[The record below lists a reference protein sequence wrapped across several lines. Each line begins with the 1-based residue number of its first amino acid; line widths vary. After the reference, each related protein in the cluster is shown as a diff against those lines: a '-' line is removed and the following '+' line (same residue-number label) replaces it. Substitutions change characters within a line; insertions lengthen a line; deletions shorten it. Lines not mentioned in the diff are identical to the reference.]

1 VRAISD
7 PSRLLGLDVARGLA
21 VLGMFGAHLGAPDD
35 LVLADP
41 ASWAA
46 VVHGRSSILFAVLA
60 GVSIALLSGGRSR
73 FEDRE
78 DAGAARTRSRI
89 RIVVRA
95 LAIFLIGVALTALDT
110 NIIVILEYYALMFL
124 FAVPMIRW
132 RARHLFI
139 LAGAWAVVSP
149 VIVVLL
155 GTVAAAYGGSEEN
168 LLVELLVTGGYPVIA
183 WMSFLWFGMGLGRL
197 DLTSVR
203 VGSTLLGIGVGLALL
218 GYGAGVATADPDAA
232 DVSATFGGPTAP
244 DWGALLGVDAHSG
257 TTFEIVG
264 SSGVAAAVIGS
275 CLLVASRLRPVLF
288 PVESVGATALST
300 YSAHVLAYALLF
312 PDEPSEW
319 SWLWFAVVAL
329 VVCPLWR
336 LAVGRGPLETLV
348 HTVSVRAAEGRAV
361 PPGSTTTER
370 EGSER

>member
-1 VRAISD
+1 V
-7 PSRLLGLDVARGLA
+7 LGLDVARGLA

-35 LVLADP
+35 FLLAEP
-41 ASWAA
+41 ATWGAI
-46 VVHGRSSILFAVLA
+46 VHGRSSILFAVLA
-60 GVSIALLSGGRSR
+60 GVSLSLLSRDRTGGSGGSGGGVGGVR
-73 FEDRE
+73 
-78 DAGAARTRSRI
+78 AGVRVRI
-89 RIVVRA
+89 TVRA
-95 LAIFLIGVALTALDT
+95 LIIFAIGVLLTALGT
-110 NIIVILEYYALMFL
+110 PIAVILEYYALMFVL
-124 FAVPMIRW
+124 ALPLLGA
-132 RARHLFI
+132 RARTLFV
-139 LAGAWAVVSP
+139 LAGAWALVSP
-149 VIVVLL
+149 VIVLLL
-155 GTVAAAYGGSEEN
+155 GTVASAYGAPADD
-168 LLVELLVTGGYPVIA
+168 LLLRLLVTGSYPVIA

-218 GYGAGVATADPDAA
+218 GYGAGMATAAPDAA

-300 YSAHVLAYALLF
+300 YSAHVLAYAVLF

-319 SWLWFAVVAL
+319 AWLWFAVVAL

-336 LAVGRGPLETLV
+336 LTIGRGPLETLV

-361 PPGSTTTER
+361 PPESTTVER
-370 EGSER
+370 ERSER